1 MYDNSN
7 GTVSTIVCNWFGAG
21 SADLGKADSD
31 SSIQSYSNIYDVN
44 WLRQGNKMIAP
55 GVERI
60 DTIKTENGY
69 KMQSIWCRNDLSDTS
84 MLKLSTATGYIYG
97 YVQDL

>member
-1 MYDNSN
+1 MLDELPEGTQVSVDNSAIVYDNSN

-31 SSIQSYSNIYDVN
+31 SSIQSYSNIYDIN

-60 DTIKTENGY
+60 DTLKTE
-69 KMQSIWCRNDLSDTS
+69 KWL
-84 MLKLSTATGYIYG
+84 
-97 YVQDL
+97 